1 MNPLFETPE
10 WQENPRRRATTAGGA
25 RKYAHALWWSMP
37 GSKVYPEESRPS
49 VLILRMLGERHKRA
63 KETNDAHFLWN
74 AKTNTFTEEEMINI
88 AKELQIMEVR
98 AAKEKARFLAGE
110 SIISEEALQLH
121 LPAS

>member
-1 MNPLFETPE
+1 
-10 WQENPRRRATTAGGA
+10 
-25 RKYAHALWWSMP
+25 MP